1 MNKNQQKALIK
12 KLVNIKNSIQK
23 RCTYKALEEYL
34 EALEECMKEMKEAKF
49 HEDLA
54 EVFLT
59 AINNFKEG
67 KITQSQIAEK
77 LTIFIKL
84 LKLEANP
91 VKAEIC
97 EEVYNEFKSAY
108 HTAVAVA
115 QKNYKKVQDSFEA
128 NKPKYVEKVNEAK
141 VIAKNM
147 ERKLKRGIR
156 NWLKEDGEE

>member
-1 MNKNQQKALIK
+1 M
-12 KLVNIKNSIQK
+12 
-23 RCTYKALEEYL
+23 
-34 EALEECMKEMKEAKF
+34 
-49 HEDLA
+49 A

-97 EEVYNEFKSAY
+97 EELCNEFKSAY
-108 HTAVAVA
+108 HTAVAAA

-128 NKPKYVEKVNEAK
+128 NKPKYVEKANEAK